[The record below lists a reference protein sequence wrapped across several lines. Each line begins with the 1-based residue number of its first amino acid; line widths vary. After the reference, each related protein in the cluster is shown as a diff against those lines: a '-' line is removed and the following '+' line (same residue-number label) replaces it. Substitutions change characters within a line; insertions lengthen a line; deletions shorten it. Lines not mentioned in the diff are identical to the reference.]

1 MLEHV
6 KCGFLVNHAVALI
19 TAGQVKTRFGT
30 GLATFSWRTLRDLQ
44 RSVVKNLAVDVS
56 RCQKTGLF
64 FRPKHH
70 RRSGPAL
77 KRRAKALLISE
88 SGRCHMREEFG
99 GLRQQVTRF
108 FAVGAFFLKLAM
120 QETGRQVQG
129 GGQALR
135 RSGR

>member
-1 MLEHV
+1 MLQGA
-6 KCGFLVNHAVALI
+6 K
-19 TAGQVKTRFGT
+19 R
-30 GLATFSWRTLRDLQ
+30 LA
-44 RSVVKNLAVDVS
+44 
-56 RCQKTGLF
+56 F
-64 FRPKHH
+64 FTHPKHP

-77 KRRAKALLISE
+77 KRRAKTLLVPE
-88 SGRCHMREEFG
+88 SGRCHLREEFG

-108 FAVGAFFLKLAM
+108 FAVDAFFLKLAM